1 MIQPEMYLLL
11 LIVPAILGAVVS
23 LFPYENKTIK
33 TTIAIL
39 CGISCITGIT
49 SFFINDYLSSI
60 TYMLGL
66 QSLLGT
72 YNVKFDQLSSLT
84 LTLSSVVYLMILMH
98 MWRSEKTYGKRMFG
112 LASILFVACSMAM
125 YADSVILLLISWELI
140 TLTTFMMTKGADESF
155 RWKYL
160 VITHFGGLLIMSVF
174 VYMWYI
180 SGTAVLSEMDIGPIV
195 GSFTSAL
202 MILLLFIGF
211 GTKLGLMPFHAW
223 MPDLYN
229 SSSIH
234 SVSFLSTICSNVA
247 ILILIKSS
255 FLWIGVPENLVLMFI
270 ILLLASISAIWGA
283 MESLIQTEPRR
294 ILAYSSM
301 ENMSMV
307 ILCLVMGMIF
317 AVTDF
322 DVTLLPLI
330 LVAAIL
336 HTINHS
342 FFKSLMLLNVGTI
355 EESTGEHSIS
365 RMGGLAKYM
374 PLLSM
379 FALIGTLAM
388 AAIPPLNGFVSEW
401 LMIKTVVTAG
411 TGGSMLNIVLPLVIV
426 VLGICGTMAAVSYAR
441 LYGFIFLGRPR
452 SKSMENAK
460 KMDKMTALPLLILS
474 GACIALGIFAMPL
487 IYAII
492 DSMCS
497 TLGIT
502 YTVGDVVSNAL
513 KPIMI
518 AVILASICL
527 IVYILFRI
535 FNKKKVE
542 TSTWDCGTELN
553 ENMQYSSEGFTQPLV
568 KVFHPIYGDESEI
581 KDVTGGTDTFKIS
594 FMEPFSYYILRP
606 IGRSVEWLSLKVGK
620 IQTGNI
626 QSYLA
631 YMMITLIVI
640 LLGVRLF

>member
-11 LIVPAILGAVVS
+11 LIVPAILGAIVS
-23 LFPYENKTIK
+23 IIPYENKIIK
-33 TTIAIL
+33 TTIVIL
-39 CGISCITGIT
+39 CAISCITGIT
-49 SFFINDYLSSI
+49 SFFINDYLTSI

-84 LTLSSVVYLMILMH
+84 LTLSSIVYLMILMH

-125 YADSVILLLISWELI
+125 YADSVILLLISWEMI

-180 SGTAVLSEMDIGPIV
+180 SGTAVLSEMEMGTLV

-247 ILILIKSS
+247 ILILIKSC
-255 FLWIGVPENLVLMFI
+255 FLWIGVPDNLVLMFI
-270 ILLLASISAIWGA
+270 ILLIASISAIWGA

-307 ILCLVMGMIF
+307 VLCLAMGMIF

-452 SKSMENAK
+452 SESMENAK

-492 DSMCS
+492 DSICS

-527 IVYILFRI
+527 IVYILFKI

-542 TSTWDCGTELN
+542 TSTWDCGTELD

-631 YMMITLIVI
+631 YMMITLIVV

>member
-1 MIQPEMYLLL
+1 MYLLL
-11 LIVPAILGAVVS
+11 LIVPAILGSVVS

-39 CGISCITGIT
+39 CAISCITGIT

-60 TYMLGL
+60 TYILGL

-195 GSFTSAL
+195 GSLTSAL

-307 ILCLVMGMIF
+307 ILCLAMGMIF

-460 KMDKMTALPLLILS
+460 KMDKMTAFPLLILS

-518 AVILASICL
+518 ALILASICL
-527 IVYILFRI
+527 IVYILFRT
-535 FNKKKVE
+535 FNKKKAE

-631 YMMITLIVI
+631 YMMITLIVV

>member
-1 MIQPEMYLLL
+1 MYLLL
-11 LIVPAILGAVVS
+11 LIVPAILGAIVS
-23 LFPYENKTIK
+23 IIPYENKIIK
-33 TTIAIL
+33 TTIVIL
-39 CGISCITGIT
+39 CAISCITGIT
-49 SFFINDYLSSI
+49 SFFINDYLTSI

-84 LTLSSVVYLMILMH
+84 LTLSSIVYLMILMH

-125 YADSVILLLISWELI
+125 YADSVILLLISWEMI

-180 SGTAVLSEMDIGPIV
+180 SGTAVLSEMEMGTLV

-247 ILILIKSS
+247 ILILIKSC
-255 FLWIGVPENLVLMFI
+255 FLWIGVPDNLVLMFI
-270 ILLLASISAIWGA
+270 ILLIASISAIWGA

-307 ILCLVMGMIF
+307 VLCLAMGMIF

-452 SKSMENAK
+452 SESMENAK

-492 DSMCS
+492 DSICS

-527 IVYILFRI
+527 IVYILFKI

-542 TSTWDCGTELN
+542 TSTWDCGTELD

-631 YMMITLIVI
+631 YMMITLIVV

>member
-1 MIQPEMYLLL
+1 MYLLL
-11 LIVPAILGAVVS
+11 LVVPAIFGAIVS
-23 LFPYENKTIK
+23 LLPYENKTIK
-33 TTIAIL
+33 TTITIL
-39 CGISCITGIT
+39 CAISCITGIA
-49 SFFINDYLSSI
+49 SFFINNHLSSI
-60 TYMLGL
+60 TYILGL

-84 LTLSSVVYLMILMH
+84 LTLSSVVYLMILIH

-112 LASILFVACSMAM
+112 LASILFVACSMTM

-307 ILCLVMGMIF
+307 ILCLAMGMIF

-322 DVTLLPLI
+322 DATLLPLI

-411 TGGSMLNIVLPLVIV
+411 TGESMLNIVLPLVIV

-452 SKSMENAK
+452 SKSIENAK
-460 KMDKMTALPLLILS
+460 KMDKITAFPLLILS
-474 GACIALGIFAMPL
+474 GACIALGIFAMPV

-535 FNKKKVE
+535 FNKKKVD

-581 KDVTGGTDTFKIS
+581 KDVTGGTDTFKII
-594 FMEPFSYYILRP
+594 FIEPFSYYILRP

-631 YMMITLIVI
+631 YMMITLIVV